1 MSDAPPFWDHLQ
13 RRFGGGPLVLYVAG
27 PLRGD
32 GSPGAIRH
40 NQAQMAAMA
49 RRLQAL
55 LPEAALV
62 VPHGNFSFVDEAGPE
77 GLAVREQV
85 LRACEALLL
94 RCDGMIQCGA
104 TPSPGMAREL
114 RVAERAGLPVVQVP
128 GWTPEPA
135 ALAWAAAAM

>member
-1 MSDAPPFWDHLQ
+1 MSEAPQFWDHLQ

-40 NQAQMAAMA
+40 NQARMAAMA

-55 LPEAALV
+55 LPQAALV

-77 GLAVREQV
+77 GLGVREQV
-85 LRACEALLL
+85 LRACEALVL
-94 RCDGMIQCGA
+94 RCDGLIQCGA
-104 TPSPGMAREL
+104 VPSPGMAREL
-114 RVAERAGLPVVQVP
+114 RVAERAGIPVVQVP
-128 GWTPEPA
+128 GWEAEPTVLDWVA
-135 ALAWAAAAM
+135 IAI